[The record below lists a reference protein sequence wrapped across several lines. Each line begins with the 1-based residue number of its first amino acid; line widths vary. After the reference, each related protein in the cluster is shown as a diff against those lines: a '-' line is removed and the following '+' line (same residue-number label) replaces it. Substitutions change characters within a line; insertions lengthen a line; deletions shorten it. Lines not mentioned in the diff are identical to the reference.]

1 MNSAP
6 EPVPLPS
13 LAEIRRV
20 LARLFIPAANA
31 IEHVLVWSAFR
42 RLHQA
47 RARLSHYRRR
57 GDPLPQDL

>member
-6 EPVPLPS
+6 EPMPLRS

-31 IEHVLVWSAFR
+31 IEHVLAWSAFR

-47 RARLSHYRRR
+47 RARPPARTW
-57 GDPLPQDL
+57 

>member
-1 MNSAP
+1 MSSVP

-20 LARLFIPAANA
+20 LARLFIPATSAT
-31 IEHVLVWSAFR
+31 EHVLAWSAFR

-47 RARLSHYRRR
+47 RARLSHYRGP

>member
-1 MNSAP
+1 MSGTP

-20 LARLFIPAANA
+20 LARLFIPATNA
-31 IEHVLVWSAFR
+31 IEHVLAWSAFR

-57 GDPLPQDL
+57 RDPPPQDL